1 MMFSH
6 QFLVRRHQEAT
17 HPTWNEDVGVG
28 GVSTEAGG
36 AGLGRLARLC
46 PLKATMWDMP
56 EAWGKPLRL
65 VIRRDQGLPQP
76 PQRHHP

>member
-1 MMFSH
+1 MTSSR

-17 HPTWNEDVGVG
+17 HPTGNKDVGVRS
-28 GVSTEAGG
+28 VSTEAGG

-46 PLKATMWDMP
+46 PRKATRWKVP
-56 EAWGKPLRL
+56 EACRKRLRL
-65 VIRRDQGLPQP
+65 VVLRDQGLPQP

>member
-28 GVSTEAGG
+28 GISTEAGG

-46 PLKATMWDMP
+46 PLKATMWDVP

-65 VIRRDQGLPQP
+65 VSR
-76 PQRHHP
+76 